1 MIRVLV
7 VDDSATARE
16 HITAILN
23 SDPEIEVVGEARDG
37 VEGIEQAAR
46 LKPDVITMDIKMPR
60 MDGNEATRQ
69 IMTATPTPIV
79 VVTSVTR
86 QEMVH
91 EGLDILLVG
100 ALEIVQKPSAITAQ
114 GYEAISEELVAK
126 VKTVSGIAVQKPGS
140 KPAQRGSSDPRPAPP
155 ATRI

>member
-16 HITAILN
+16 AITAILN
-23 SDPEIEVVGEARDG
+23 KTPEIEVVGQAVDG
-37 VEGIEQAAR
+37 VEGAELAAR

-60 MDGNEATRQ
+60 MGGHEATQR
-69 IMTATPTPIV
+69 IMATTPTPIV

-100 ALEIVQKPSAITAQ
+100 ALEIVQKPSAITNQ
-114 GYEAISEELVAK
+114 GFATISEELIAK
-126 VKTVSGIAVQKPGS
+126 VKAVSGINLSS
-140 KPAQRGSSDPRPAPP
+140 KPAQGGSSDPHPAPP
-155 ATRI
+155 ATPV